1 MSYANPVEASS
12 KLIYASVLNGFY
24 TDAVFNPATNT
35 MTSVS
40 TFPIEAS
47 MMSSAIADGMN
58 FAESLT
64 CATQNPA
71 FNCSSN
77 FDCPGRMSQ
86 CGQCIQNKCRQ

>member
-1 MSYANPVEASS
+1 
-12 KLIYASVLNGFY
+12 
-24 TDAVFNPATNT
+24 
-35 MTSVS
+35 
-40 TFPIEAS
+40 
-47 MMSSAIADGMN
+47 MN